1 MRKKIMAFFL
11 CMCTAVTLFGCGST
25 KASELVKLGD
35 YDKLEV
41 EVDKVYEVTDSSVQ
55 EMMEAHF
62 LSVPEYT
69 TDESKTVVA
78 DGDIA
83 NIDYEGTK
91 DGEAFDGGSAEGYNL
106 EIGSGTFI
114 EGFEEGLIG
123 VGVGEEKD
131 LNLTFPEDYGNSD
144 LAGQEVVFHVT
155 VNSIQSESYPTYD
168 TITDDYVKENY
179 SAYYGVNTVDE
190 LKDYIEEYLEGN
202 RDAVVGEALT
212 EKLKETSEIKDIP
225 DDLMKERTEELKSYY
240 KGLAK
245 DQNMEFKDFLS
256 DNYGMTEDEF
266 NEEIDELMPDYIK
279 SDLVWEA
286 VAEKE
291 GIKAKG
297 DDYDSFVTKMM
308 DSLGFDTKKE
318 MLEIYPETM
327 VKRMFIE
334 QEAKDKLID
343 KVKIKYVDSAELED
357 TDAETNADTTEDAT
371 EDTSGEE

>member
-1 MRKKIMAFFL
+1 M
-11 CMCTAVTLFGCGST
+11 
-25 KASELVKLGD
+25 
-35 YDKLEV
+35 
-41 EVDKVYEVTDSSVQ
+41 TDSSVQ
-55 EMMEAHF
+55 EMMEAYF
-62 LSVPEYT
+62 LSVPMYT

-78 DGDIA
+78 DGDVA

-179 SAYYGVNTVDE
+179 SMYYDVSTVDE

-225 DDLMKERTEELKSYY
+225 DSLMKERTEELKSYY

-266 NEEIDELMPDYIK
+266 NEKIDELMPDYIK

-297 DDYDSFVTKMM
+297 DDYDDFVTKMM
-308 DSLGFDTKKE
+308 ASLSFDTKKE
-318 MLEIYPETM
+318 MFEVYPETM

-334 QEAKDKLID
+334 QEAKDKLMD
-343 KVKIKYVDSAELED
+343 KITIKYVDSSETESTETD
-357 TDAETNADTTEDAT
+357 TDTTEGTT